1 MFVLT
6 IIVTIRFPVLRTEL
20 YKKFRIIFLIIK
32 AVYISSPWRSIG
44 IKSIWY
50 FFLLAENVF
59 NFTTEF
65 RINVYSR
72 LTQRSV
78 RTTITYGYSSSRSDQ
93 LLKI

>member
-6 IIVTIRFPVLRTEL
+6 IIVTIKFPVLRTEL

-50 FFLLAENVF
+50 FFLLAENKQMCSISPLNSVLMF
-59 NFTTEF
+59 
-65 RINVYSR
+65 ILVSR
-72 LTQRSV
+72 KDPYVQR
-78 RTTITYGYSSSRSDQ
+78 
-93 LLKI
+93 